1 MENSDNAIVIVTSVG
16 TEEQANLIAREL
28 VARRHAG
35 CVNIIPSVRSIYRW
49 KGRIC
54 HDSEYLLI
62 IKSMAQEFEAV
73 REAIQELHTYE
84 LPEILSFAV
93 AQGDRTFLGWIAA
106 ALDKDADFPDDEE
119 DEER

>member
-1 MENSDNAIVIVTSVG
+1 MSANPIVIVTSVG
-16 TEEQANLIAREL
+16 TEQQANLIAREL

-62 IKSMAQEFEAV
+62 VKSMAEEFEAV
-73 REAIQELHTYE
+73 RAAIRELHTYE

-93 AQGDRTFLGWIAA
+93 SQGDQSFIGWIQA
-106 ALDKDADFPDDEE
+106 ALDKHADFADDDED
-119 DEER
+119 DEQ